1 MLLYIPRDVLEDVK
15 NMLAD
20 KETIDVSFVQFK
32 NYVMNFQSPILS
44 YQWIQ
49 IGGGKI

>member
-1 MLLYIPRDVLEDVK
+1 MIHGLEDVK
-15 NMLAD
+15 NMLAG

-44 YQWIQ
+44 HQCIK
-49 IGGGKI
+49 IGCNKMEN